1 MNVLFKIGIIF
12 GIMIVYTFV
21 TWGVGKIINNNKYDD
36 AGEAIGAWLTGFVL
50 FIWLSIVMLIE
61 GKIF

>member
-1 MNVLFKIGIIF
+1 MNILFKIGIVF
-12 GIMIVYTFV
+12 MIMIVYTFV

-36 AGEAIGAWLTGFVL
+36 TGEAIGAWLTGFVL
-50 FIWLSIVMLIE
+50 FIWLSIVVLIE